1 MLYKNPLVRLVLIVL
16 GFLFLIIG
24 AIGTIMPLL
33 PTTPFLLLA
42 AACFFRSSPGFH
54 DLLLKNRFF
63 GSTIKNFH
71 EGKGM
76 PRQTKIISIA
86 TMWVF
91 VSISVFIGVSYSS
104 DWIIGFTL
112 ILAIIGTW
120 YMGHLPTNYP
130 K

>member
-1 MLYKNPLVRLVLIVL
+1 MLYKNPLVRLVLKVL

-24 AIGTIMPLL
+24 AIGTILPLL
-33 PTTPFLLLA
+33 PTTPFFLLA
-42 AACFFRSSPGFH
+42 AACFFRSSIHFH

-91 VSISVFIGVSYSS
+91 VSISVFIGFSYSS

-120 YMGHLPTNYP
+120 YMAHLPTNYP